1 MDDNRTKHLG
11 FRKPLAGFRITSANM
26 NEPAALKQIA
36 DTVIRRVLSEME
48 NRPDLGAALER
59 EYPFGDDPL
68 ERQIWL
74 DALLRHAHE
83 YTMHERKKM

>member
-1 MDDNRTKHLG
+1 MPQPATLKH
-11 FRKPLAGFRITSANM
+11 
-26 NEPAALKQIA
+26 IA
-36 DTVIRRVLSEME
+36 DTVIRRVLSQVE
-48 NRPDLGAALER
+48 NRTDLGAALER